1 MPLTSPPSPQPRA
14 ASQELNPPASHAW
27 LMALAV
33 LLWGLL
39 NFLTLD
45 HGHPAGGDFAQYII
59 HAQNLWQGLPYR
71 HGVFVP
77 QVPFHNYPPGFP
89 SMLAPLLALGGV
101 NLMLLKSLNLVFWP
115 LTCWV
120 LLAIFRRRLGQ
131 GIAFY
136 AFLFMLFC
144 PWFFLFKQSVLSD
157 APFTFLVTAALWA
170 LMNWR
175 EAGPRQNAWLAL
187 FLACALASVLVR
199 SAGVALVGAALL
211 VMVFQRRAWGAA
223 VLTVAVFLVALVAQK
238 ALGASTGGYFHLL
251 HGLMDW
257 LGKVALGLPS
267 KLAKVVGFYVP
278 VYRGGYPLVAALEA
292 LAALPLLALAAWGWW
307 RRRRRLG
314 GWDGLDAF
322 LVLYLLMILAWP
334 FVEGPRLYAPVAGL
348 LLLYF
353 IEGLQEFFAGRRL
366 PAWLGAL
373 GSAKLV
379 LMAGLALNLLNIGLL
394 LDYNGDV
401 ANRPADRELYAWVR
415 EHAAPGRTYVID
427 NPRVVALFSGQVGD
441 KYYPDE
447 DWAAMKVRMRARG
460 ATWLILRR
468 PEASQ
473 GITSARRQYAWLFPS
488 DRAGAGALAKAQAD
502 PGLKPVWSNGLYQVY
517 GLVPGG

>member
-1 MPLTSPPSPQPRA
+1 MNQPPA
-14 ASQELNPPASHAW
+14 ASPRSQAW
-27 LMALAV
+27 FMALAV

-39 NFLTLD
+39 NLFTLD
-45 HGHPAGGDFAQYII
+45 HGHPAGGDFAQYIL

-89 SMLAPLLALGGV
+89 AMLAPLLALGGV

-120 LLAIFRRRLGQ
+120 LFAIFRRRLGQ
-131 GIAFY
+131 GAAFY

-157 APFTFLVTAALWA
+157 VPFTFLVTAALWA

-175 EAGPRQNAWLAL
+175 ESGDRRGAWLAL

-211 VMVFQRRAWGAA
+211 VMVLQRRAWGAA
-223 VLTVAVFLVALVAQK
+223 ALTVAVFVAAVLLQK
-238 ALGASTGGYFHLL
+238 ALGASTSGYFHLL
-251 HGLMDW
+251 HDPLGW
-257 LGKVALGLPS
+257 LSQVALGLPS

-278 VYRGGYPLVAALEA
+278 VYRGGHPLVAALEA
-292 LAALPLLALAAWGWW
+292 LAVLPLLALAAWGWW
-307 RRRRRLG
+307 RRMRRLG
-314 GWDGLDAF
+314 GWDELDAF
-322 LVLYLLMILAWP
+322 VVLYLLMILAWP

-353 IEGLQEFFAGRRL
+353 LEGLEEFFAGRRL
-366 PAWLGAL
+366 PAWLGVL
-373 GSAKLV
+373 GLAKAV
-379 LMAGLALNLLNIGLL
+379 LMIGLVVNLLNIGLL
-394 LDYNGDV
+394 WDYHGDV
-401 ANRPADRELYAWVR
+401 VNRPGDRELYAWVR
-415 EHAAPGRTYVID
+415 GHAAPGRTYVID

-441 KYYPDE
+441 KYYPGE
-447 DWAAMKVRMRARG
+447 DWTAMKARMRERG
-460 ATWLILRR
+460 VGWLVLRR
-468 PEASQ
+468 PEARR

-488 DRAGAGALAKAQAD
+488 DRAGADALAKAQAD
-502 PGLKPVWSNGLYQVY
+502 PELTTAWSNGLYRVY
-517 GLVPGG
+517 RLGPGG